1 MSKKTLLAIAIAA
14 SLTPA
19 LAANSANTTSTDS
32 SAPAVSASSS
42 ASTSASSVSYK
53 SGPTKRGRGVAF
65 GRGHSGHT
73 LNVSHASAEIAN
85 LPMDATSTSITLFGE
100 LDAGVKVSKLKGG
113 KTKVQMSNG
122 NWYWTSWGIKGVED
136 LGGGNAA
143 IFTLQQ
149 AFKLNNGEGVASS
162 HGTTSS
168 GGFNNQAF
176 LGLQGPWGRLTF
188 GHQAGLSSGDG
199 DYSMLG
205 GSAIG
210 TGFDMI
216 GDLAGVFLTT
226 SWLDN
231 SIAYRTQEWNG
242 LQFTAMYSNG
252 TDGDDNKWA
261 KNNHYYGVGV
271 TYDVGAFNSNFMFE
285 REDHKS
291 KVAYADGSVKL
302 DPTNYYTL
310 GASYDFGD
318 FTLYGAYQYVSH
330 GTRMPGYNYIH
341 IDKKT
346 GASTTVAE
354 PATKGV
360 NQNAASVSIAAPLWG
375 GTAMLQLNGVKGK
388 IKNTGEKYNAW
399 SIGSGYTYPLSKRTL
414 VYGSINYGDGN
425 KALSESSIDGYSCI
439 FGMATSF

>member
-19 LAANSANTTSTDS
+19 LAANSADTTSTDS

-176 LGLQGPWGRLTF
+176 LGLQGPWGTSNVR
-188 GHQAGLSSGDG
+188 SS
-199 DYSMLG
+199 S
-205 GSAIG
+205 
-210 TGFDMI
+210 
-216 GDLAGVFLTT
+216 
-226 SWLDN
+226 
-231 SIAYRTQEWNG
+231 R
-242 LQFTAMYSNG
+242 
-252 TDGDDNKWA
+252 
-261 KNNHYYGVGV
+261 
-271 TYDVGAFNSNFMFE
+271 
-285 REDHKS
+285 
-291 KVAYADGSVKL
+291 
-302 DPTNYYTL
+302 
-310 GASYDFGD
+310 
-318 FTLYGAYQYVSH
+318 
-330 GTRMPGYNYIH
+330 
-341 IDKKT
+341 
-346 GASTTVAE
+346 
-354 PATKGV
+354 
-360 NQNAASVSIAAPLWG
+360 
-375 GTAMLQLNGVKGK
+375 
-388 IKNTGEKYNAW
+388 
-399 SIGSGYTYPLSKRTL
+399 
-414 VYGSINYGDGN
+414 
-425 KALSESSIDGYSCI
+425 SELR
-439 FGMATSF
+439 

>member
-19 LAANSANTTSTDS
+19 LAANSADTSTDNK
-32 SAPAVSASSS
+32 APAVSANSS
-42 ASTSASSVSYK
+42 ATTSTSSVGYK

-65 GRGHSGHT
+65 GSGHSGHV

-85 LPMDATSTSITLFGE
+85 LPMDSTSTSITLFGE
-100 LDAGVKVSKLKGG
+100 LDAGVKVSKREGG
-113 KTKVQMSNG
+113 KTKVQLSNG
-122 NWYWTSWGIKGVED
+122 NWYWTSWGIKGIED
-136 LGGGNAA
+136 LGGGTAA

-149 AFKLNNGEGVASS
+149 AFKLNNGEGVASA
-162 HGTTSS
+162 HGDNSGS

-176 LGLQGPWGRLTF
+176 LGLQGPWGRFTF

-216 GDLAGVFLTT
+216 GDLAGVFITS

-231 SIAYRTQEWNG
+231 SLAYRTQEWNG

-252 TDGDDNKWA
+252 VDGDENKWS
-261 KNNHYYGVGV
+261 KNDHYYGVGL
-271 TYDVGAFNSNFMFE
+271 TYDVGNFNSNFMFE
-285 REDHKS
+285 HMDHK
-291 KVAYADGSVKL
+291 KPVKWGEGEAKL
-302 DPTNYYTL
+302 KGTNLYTV

-318 FTLYGAYQYVSH
+318 FTLYGTYQYAQH
-330 GTRMPGYNYIH
+330 ATRMPGYNYIH

-346 GASTTVAE
+346 GASTTVSE
-354 PATKGV
+354 PATKGT
-360 NQNAASVSIAAPLWG
+360 NQNAASISVAAPLWG

-414 VYGSINYGDGN
+414 VYGSANYGDGK
-425 KALSESSIDGYSCI
+425 KALEDSTIDGYSVL